1 MEMTRDQLEFAISQ
15 YLDGTL
21 MPLEKAALE
30 ERLARDAE
38 ARALLE
44 EDRELDAVMK
54 APVAEL
60 AGVKWDALAQH
71 ISATVAKEEIPA
83 TSYVMRRVLKIGSIA
98 IAACAVI
105 VTGIWIFTRTTSPT
119 TPVAH
124 NPLIV
129 VNQPVIIVEGPKI
142 ETASASP
149 VVQITIR
156 PPPTV
161 ADAGTRTWHYAD
173 GVVARSTHVLIASGL
188 DSAQDSGGQLPF

>member
-21 MPLEKAALE
+21 MPAEKAALE

-44 EDRELDAVMK
+44 EYRKLDAVMK
-54 APVAEL
+54 APAAEL
-60 AGVKWDALAQH
+60 AGVKWDVLAQH
-71 ISATVAKEEIPA
+71 ISNTVAKEEIPA
-83 TSYVMRRVLKIGSIA
+83 TSYVMRRIIRYGSIA
-98 IAACAVI
+98 IAACVLI
-105 VTGIWIFTRTTSPT
+105 TTGIWILRPI
-119 TPVAH
+119 PMPNVKP
-124 NPLIV
+124 NEQIV
-129 VNQPVIIVEGPKI
+129 INQPVIVVEGPKI

-149 VVQITIR
+149 VIQITIG

-188 DSAQDSGGQLPF
+188 DSGQDSGGQLPF